1 MIGVAVN
8 FMAIVLGGSL
18 GSLLKKGM
26 PERLS
31 KMVIYAL
38 GLCVIYIGI
47 SGAFE
52 GQNTLVLVI
61 SMAIGTL
68 IGEILDLD
76 GKLNRAAEKIG
87 SKLQKNGQGEGSR
100 FVEGFATGT
109 LMFCIGAM
117 AIMGSFDAGL
127 TGDNTTLYTKALLDG
142 ISSIAFASAMGMGVA
157 LSAVCVLVYQGTF
170 VLLAQYISG
179 FVSDYMVAEMTC
191 AGSLLIMVIGFNI
204 LEMTN
209 IKVMNMLPAVFIPF
223 ILCNFM

>member
-1 MIGVAVN
+1 
-8 FMAIVLGGSL
+8 
-18 GSLLKKGM
+18 
-26 PERLS
+26 
-31 KMVIYAL
+31 
-38 GLCVIYIGI
+38 
-47 SGAFE
+47 
-52 GQNTLVLVI
+52 
-61 SMAIGTL
+61 
-68 IGEILDLD
+68 
-76 GKLNRAAEKIG
+76 
-87 SKLQKNGQGEGSR
+87 
-100 FVEGFATGT
+100 
-109 LMFCIGAM
+109 MFCIGAM

-157 LSAVCVLVYQGTF
+157 LSAVCVLIYQGTF

-191 AGSLLIMVIGFNI
+191 AGSLLIMVIGFNM